1 MAYSEAK
8 VIAGGLAHIPI
19 IIGIFWLIRSYFNK
33 RTNNFELAQKSTK
46 VKPPIKKVENKAVA
60 NNKVE
65 SKVSDTKK
73 LENKV
78 SDTKKLEN
86 KVSDAIK
93 PENKVTK
100 TNKVTNKVSDAIKPE
115 NKVTKTN
122 KVTNK
127 VSDAI
132 KPENKS
138 SESISSEIKTVPP
151 KTEENTK
158 IDQKPLNK
166 MKHAD
171 VPVNTY
177 RPKTPFIGTVKE
189 NYSLLKEGAIG
200 RVNHITFDLSGG
212 DPFLNYVE
220 GQSVGIMAA
229 GEDTNGKPHKLRL
242 YSIAS
247 TRHGDDFEGNTVSL
261 CVRQLQYEKD
271 GQTINGVCSTYL
283 CDIKPGDQVK
293 ITGPVGKEMLLPE
306 DEDANIVM
314 LATGTGIAPMRA
326 YLRRMFEPSER
337 EKNNWNFK
345 GKAWLFMGAPK
356 SANLLYE
363 EDLQRYLQNYPDNF
377 KYTKAIS
384 REQQNTKGGRMYIQD
399 RVLESANELFN
410 MIEDEKTHIYL
421 CGLKG
426 MEPGIDEAMTKAAEE
441 KGLNW
446 AELRPQLRKAG
457 RWHVETY

>member
-1 MAYSEAK
+1 MYSQAK
-8 VIAGGLAHIPI
+8 VIAGGLAHIPVVI
-19 IIGIFWLIRSYFNK
+19 AVFYFILTTFNK
-33 RTNNFELAQKSTK
+33 RALKFVEEAKTK
-46 VKPPIKKVENKAVA
+46 KPEAKAVEPKKA
-60 NNKVE
+60 AV
-65 SKVSDTKK
+65 SKIEAPKA
-73 LENKV
+73 E
-78 SDTKKLEN
+78 
-86 KVSDAIK
+86 A
-93 PENKVTK
+93 
-100 TNKVTNKVSDAIKPE
+100 
-115 NKVTKTN
+115 
-122 KVTNK
+122 
-127 VSDAI
+127 
-132 KPENKS
+132 
-138 SESISSEIKTVPP
+138 P
-151 KTEENTK
+151 KTEAPK
-158 IDQKPLNK
+158 VVKK
-166 MKHAD
+166 KHAD
-171 VPVNTY
+171 VPVNIY
-177 RPKTPFIGTVKE
+177 RPKTPYEGTVIE

-200 RVNHITFDLSGG
+200 RVNHITFDLKDS

-220 GQSVGIMAA
+220 GQSIGIMPA
-229 GEDTNGKPHKLRL
+229 GEDANGKPHKLRL

-247 TRHGDDFEGNTVSL
+247 TRHGDDFNGNTVSL

-271 GQTINGVCSTYL
+271 GETINGVCSTYL
-283 CDIKPGDQVK
+283 CDIKPGDKVK
-293 ITGPVGKEMLLPE
+293 ITGPVGKEMLLPDE
-306 DEDANIVM
+306 EDANIVM

-326 YLRRMFEPSER
+326 YLRRMFEPTEK
-337 EKNNWNFK
+337 EKNKWNFK

-363 EDLQRYLQNYPDNF
+363 EDLQRYIAENPDNF

-446 AELRPQLRKAG
+446 SELRPQLKKAG

>member
-19 IIGIFWLIRSYFNK
+19 LIGIFWLIRSYFNK
-33 RTNNFELAQKSTK
+33 RMDNYEENSKSIK
-46 VKPPIKKVENKAVA
+46 AKPPVKKV
-60 NNKVE
+60 VE
-65 SKVSDTKK
+65 TKK
-73 LENKV
+73 IENKV
-78 SDTKKLEN
+78 SELKKVEK
-86 KVSDAIK
+86 KVPELKKVEEKLSDA
-93 PENKVTK
+93 KVEVKSEK
-100 TNKVTNKVSDAIKPE
+100 TL
-115 NKVTKTN
+115 
-122 KVTNK
+122 
-127 VSDAI
+127 
-132 KPENKS
+132 
-138 SESISSEIKTVPP
+138 SSEIKTVPP
-151 KTEENTK
+151 KTKEPTK
-158 IDQKPLNK
+158 IDPKTLNK

-177 RPKTPFIGTVKE
+177 RPKTPFVGTVRE

-212 DPFLNYVE
+212 DPALNYVE

-229 GEDTNGKPHKLRL
+229 GEDLNGKPHKLRL

-247 TRHGDDFEGNTVSL
+247 TRHGDDFAGNTVSL
-261 CVRQLQYEKD
+261 CVRQLQYEKE

-283 CDIKPGDQVK
+283 CDIKPGDKVK
-293 ITGPVGKEMLLPE
+293 ITGPVGKEMLLPT

-326 YLRRMFEPSER
+326 YLRRMFEPTER

-363 EDLQRYLQNYPDNF
+363 EDLQRYLDNYPENF

-384 REQQNTKGGRMYIQD
+384 REQQNSKGGRMYIQD

-410 MIEDEKTHIYL
+410 LIEDEKTHIYL

-441 KGLNW
+441 KGMNW

>member
-1 MAYSEAK
+1 MVYSQAK

-19 IIGIFWLIRSYFNK
+19 VIGLFYFIMTFFNK
-33 RTNNFELAQKSTK
+33 RAIDYAEAN
-46 VKPPIKKVENKAVA
+46 KPKKVEKKVVETKVQVKESSSVSSETKTEAPS
-60 NNKVE
+60 KVE
-65 SKVSDTKK
+65 NTSIDKK
-73 LENKV
+73 PM
-78 SDTKKLEN
+78 KK
-86 KVSDAIK
+86 
-93 PENKVTK
+93 
-100 TNKVTNKVSDAIKPE
+100 
-115 NKVTKTN
+115 
-122 KVTNK
+122 
-127 VSDAI
+127 
-132 KPENKS
+132 
-138 SESISSEIKTVPP
+138 
-151 KTEENTK
+151 
-158 IDQKPLNK
+158 
-166 MKHAD
+166 KHAD
-171 VPVNTY
+171 VPVNIY
-177 RPKTPFIGTVKE
+177 RPKTPFEGTVTG

-200 RVNHITFDLSGG
+200 RVNHITFDLKES

-220 GQSVGIMAA
+220 GQSIGIMPA
-229 GEDTNGKPHKLRL
+229 GEDANGKPHKLRL

-271 GQTINGVCSTYL
+271 GETINGVCSSYL
-283 CDIKPGDQVK
+283 CDIKPGDKVK
-293 ITGPVGKEMLLPE
+293 ITGPVGKEMLLPDE
-306 DEDANIVM
+306 EDANIVM

-326 YLRRMFEPSER
+326 YLRRMFEATEK

-363 EDLQRYLQNYPDNF
+363 EDLQRYLENYPENF

-399 RVLESANELFN
+399 RVLESANEIFN

-446 AELRPQLRKAG
+446 SELRPQLKKAG

>member
-1 MAYSEAK
+1 MVYSQAK

-19 IIGIFWLIRSYFNK
+19 VIGLFYFIMTFFNK
-33 RTNNFELAQKSTK
+33 RAIDYAEAN
-46 VKPPIKKVENKAVA
+46 KPKKVEKKVVETKVQVKESSSVSSETKTEAPS
-60 NNKVE
+60 KVE
-65 SKVSDTKK
+65 NTSIDKK
-73 LENKV
+73 PM
-78 SDTKKLEN
+78 KK
-86 KVSDAIK
+86 
-93 PENKVTK
+93 
-100 TNKVTNKVSDAIKPE
+100 
-115 NKVTKTN
+115 
-122 KVTNK
+122 
-127 VSDAI
+127 
-132 KPENKS
+132 
-138 SESISSEIKTVPP
+138 
-151 KTEENTK
+151 
-158 IDQKPLNK
+158 
-166 MKHAD
+166 KHAD
-171 VPVNTY
+171 VPVNIY
-177 RPKTPFIGTVKE
+177 RPKTPFEGTVTG

-200 RVNHITFDLSGG
+200 RVNHITFDLKES

-220 GQSVGIMAA
+220 GQSIGIMPA
-229 GEDTNGKPHKLRL
+229 GEDANGKPHKLRL

-271 GQTINGVCSTYL
+271 GETINGVCSSYL
-283 CDIKPGDQVK
+283 CDIKPGDKVK
-293 ITGPVGKEMLLPE
+293 ITGPVGKEMLLPDE
-306 DEDANIVM
+306 EDANIVM

-326 YLRRMFEPSER
+326 YLRRMFEATEK
-337 EKNNWNFK
+337 EKNKWNFK

-363 EDLQRYLQNYPDNF
+363 EDLQRYLENYPDNI
-377 KYTKAIS
+377 KYTNAIS

-399 RVLESANELFN
+399 RVLESANEIFN

-446 AELRPQLRKAG
+446 AELRPQLKKAG

>member
-1 MAYSEAK
+1 MYSQAK
-8 VIAGGLAHIPI
+8 VIAGGLAHIPVVI
-19 IIGIFWLIRSYFNK
+19 AVFYFILTTFNK
-33 RTNNFELAQKSTK
+33 RALKFVEEAKTK
-46 VKPPIKKVENKAVA
+46 KPEAKVVDPKKVAV
-60 NNKVE
+60 
-65 SKVSDTKK
+65 SKT
-73 LENKV
+73 E
-78 SDTKKLEN
+78 
-86 KVSDAIK
+86 A
-93 PENKVTK
+93 
-100 TNKVTNKVSDAIKPE
+100 
-115 NKVTKTN
+115 
-122 KVTNK
+122 
-127 VSDAI
+127 
-132 KPENKS
+132 
-138 SESISSEIKTVPP
+138 P
-151 KTEENTK
+151 KTEAPKTEAPKTEAPK
-158 IDQKPLNK
+158 IVKK
-166 MKHAD
+166 KHAD
-171 VPVNTY
+171 VPVNIY
-177 RPKTPFIGTVKE
+177 RPKTPYEGTVIE

-200 RVNHITFDLSGG
+200 RVNHITFDLKDS

-220 GQSVGIMAA
+220 GQSIGIMPA

-247 TRHGDDFEGNTVSL
+247 TRHGDDFNGNTVSL

-271 GQTINGVCSTYL
+271 GETINGVCSTYL
-283 CDIKPGDQVK
+283 CDIKPGDKVK
-293 ITGPVGKEMLLPE
+293 ITGPVGKEMLLPDE
-306 DEDANIVM
+306 EDANIVM

-326 YLRRMFEPSER
+326 YLRRMFEPTEK
-337 EKNNWNFK
+337 EKNKWNFK

-363 EDLQRYLQNYPDNF
+363 EDLQRYIAENPDNF

-446 AELRPQLRKAG
+446 SELRPQLKKAG

>member
-19 IIGIFWLIRSYFNK
+19 IIGVFWLIRSYFNK
-33 RTNNFELAQKSTK
+33 RINNFELAQKPTK
-46 VKPPIKKVENKAVA
+46 PKTAVKTVENKNLETKKVVSKSLDK
-60 NNKVE
+60 NKVE
-65 SKVSDTKK
+65 SKVPDVKK
-73 LENKV
+73 LEDK
-78 SDTKKLEN
+78 
-86 KVSDAIK
+86 A
-93 PENKVTK
+93 PK
-100 TNKVTNKVSDAIKPE
+100 TNKVESKVPDVKKLEDKAP
-115 NKVTKTN
+115 KTN
-122 KVTNK
+122 KVESK
-127 VSDAI
+127 VPDVKKLEDEAI
-132 KPENKS
+132 K
-138 SESISSEIKTVPP
+138 SISSEIKTVPP
-151 KTEENTK
+151 KTIENTK

-177 RPKTPFIGTVKE
+177 RPKTPFVGTVKE
-189 NYSLLKEGAIG
+189 NYSLLKDGAIG

-229 GEDTNGKPHKLRL
+229 GEDANGKPHKLRL

-261 CVRQLQYEKD
+261 CVRQLQYEKE
-271 GQTINGVCSTYL
+271 GETINGVCSTYL
-283 CDIKPGDQVK
+283 CDIKPGDKVK

-306 DEDANIVM
+306 EEDANIVM

-326 YLRRMFEPSER
+326 YLRRMFEPTER

-363 EDLQRYLQNYPDNF
+363 EDLQRYLKNYPDNF

-384 REQQNTKGGRMYIQD
+384 REQQNIKGGRMYIQD

-446 AELRPQLRKAG
+446 SELRPQLRKAG